1 MGKKKKKK
9 KKTTGMLL
17 WRRICTG
24 PYDSTTAISF
34 SYRCGWRRDGLSNG
48 PSSLLTTR
56 IAD

>member
-1 MGKKKKKK
+1 
-9 KKTTGMLL
+9 MLL